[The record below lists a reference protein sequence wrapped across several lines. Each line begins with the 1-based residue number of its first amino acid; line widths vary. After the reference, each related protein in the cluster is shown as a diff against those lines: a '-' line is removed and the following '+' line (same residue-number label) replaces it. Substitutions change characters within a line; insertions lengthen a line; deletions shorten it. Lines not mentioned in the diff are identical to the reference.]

1 MTAMNVGQQVR
12 LTHHAFGWPPGTEG
26 VIGHVVPTTLRPP
39 GEPPIDMADYIV
51 DIPGPDS
58 SGPDGRYASVY
69 VRSYE
74 LEPIDEDG
82 AE

>member
-1 MTAMNVGQQVR
+1 MTAMKVGQQVR
-12 LTHHAFGWPPGTEG
+12 LTQHVSGWPPGTEG
-26 VIGHVVPTTLRPP
+26 TIGIVVPSTTFVAVW
-39 GEPPIDMADYIV
+39 GYVV

-69 VRSYE
+69 VRGDQ
-74 LEPIDEDG
+74 LEPIGEDG

>member
-1 MTAMNVGQQVR
+1 MTAMKVGQQVR
-12 LTHHAFGWPPGTEG
+12 LTQHVSGWPPGTEG
-26 VIGHVVPTTLRPP
+26 VVAFVIP
-39 GEPPIDMADYIV
+39 GSWMTAPADYVV

>member
-1 MTAMNVGQQVR
+1 MTAMKVGQKVWFIQYI
-12 LTHHAFGWPPGTEG
+12 FGWPPGTEG
-26 VIGHVVPTTLRPP
+26 TVGHILPATRVYPWV
-39 GEPPIDMADYIV
+39 AYVV

-69 VRSYE
+69 VRSDQ